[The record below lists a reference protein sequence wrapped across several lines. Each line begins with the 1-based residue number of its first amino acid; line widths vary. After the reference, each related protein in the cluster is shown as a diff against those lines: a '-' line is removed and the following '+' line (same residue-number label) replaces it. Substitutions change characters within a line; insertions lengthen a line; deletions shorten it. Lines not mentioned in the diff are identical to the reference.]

1 MENLLLLVTFYL
13 YTWTSV
19 LFSCS
24 DHETWVPLLVRA
36 HQPQFQ
42 IAFLYGKILHEI
54 CFSKSFLSHKHLIK
68 FTNEILGWD
77 GSLVLG
83 SVIFIVLFGIPNFCE
98 ASYIFFIQIN
108 KFPHTEGR
116 TVSCGSRGMFFLP
129 CPICVFI
136 HLCVMARKCFFGL
149 GYCKFVKTCPIWEE
163 KENGD
168 KSEYF
173 FVYIRMIGCP
183 FSFLSC

>member
-1 MENLLLLVTFYL
+1 MGAPTSKSTSTTISNSIFVWKDPTWNLLF
-13 YTWTSV
+13 
-19 LFSCS
+19 
-24 DHETWVPLLVRA
+24 
-36 HQPQFQ
+36 
-42 IAFLYGKILHEI
+42 KII
-54 CFSKSFLSHKHLIK
+54 SFSHKHLIK

-77 GSLVLG
+77 GSLILG

-116 TVSCGSRGMFFLP
+116 TVSCGSWGMFFLP
-129 CPICVFI
+129 CPTCIFI
-136 HLCVMARKCFFGL
+136 HLCVMARRCFLGL
-149 GYCKFVKTCPIWEE
+149 GYFKFVKTCPIWEE